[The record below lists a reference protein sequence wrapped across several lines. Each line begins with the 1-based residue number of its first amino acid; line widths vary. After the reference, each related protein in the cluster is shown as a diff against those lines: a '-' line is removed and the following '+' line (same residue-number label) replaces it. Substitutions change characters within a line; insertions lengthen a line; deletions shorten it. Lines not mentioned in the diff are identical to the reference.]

1 MRARRIWVAVS
12 YMHARR
18 PRPLR
23 MCIACGP
30 RIDACIIRRGRAHVR
45 LHVHGEFNLLRPS
58 RREKTVRDRDA
69 YMRNMYIYLYIY
81 IYIVNVNT
89 YVNHDIVCIYI
100 YICIS
105 CRHART
111 RIMFE

>member
-1 MRARRIWVAVS
+1 MGAKRACAHGGRSHTYLCIWVAVS

-45 LHVHGEFNLLRPS
+45 LHVHGELTCCGHRGE
-58 RREKTVRDRDA
+58 RKQCATAMHTCV
-69 YMRNMYIYLYIY
+69 LYIY
-81 IYIVNVNT
+81 IYI
-89 YVNHDIVCIYI
+89 HI
-100 YICIS
+100 
-105 CRHART
+105 
-111 RIMFE
+111 

>member
-1 MRARRIWVAVS
+1 MGAKRACAHGGYAWVAVS

-45 LHVHGEFNLLRPS
+45 LHVHGELTCCGHRGE
-58 RREKTVRDRDA
+58 RKQCATAMHTCV
-69 YMRNMYIYLYIY
+69 IYIY
-81 IYIVNVNT
+81 IYI
-89 YVNHDIVCIYI
+89 YMYIYI
-100 YICIS
+100 YIYI
-105 CRHART
+105 H
-111 RIMFE
+111 I

>member
-1 MRARRIWVAVS
+1 MHGGQTCMRARRIWVAVS

-45 LHVHGEFNLLRPS
+45 LHVHGELTCCGHRGE
-58 RREKTVRDRDA
+58 RKVRDRDA
-69 YMRNMYIYLYIY
+69 YMRTIYIY
-81 IYIVNVNT
+81 IYIYT
-89 YVNHDIVCIYI
+89 YL
-100 YICIS
+100 
-105 CRHART
+105 
-111 RIMFE
+111 M

>member
-1 MRARRIWVAVS
+1 MHGGQTCMRARRIWVAVS

-45 LHVHGEFNLLRPS
+45 LHVHGELTCCGHRGE
-58 RREKTVRDRDA
+58 RKQCATAMHTCV
-69 YMRNMYIYLYIY
+69 LYIY
-81 IYIVNVNT
+81 IYT
-89 YVNHDIVCIYI
+89 YL
-100 YICIS
+100 
-105 CRHART
+105 
-111 RIMFE
+111 M